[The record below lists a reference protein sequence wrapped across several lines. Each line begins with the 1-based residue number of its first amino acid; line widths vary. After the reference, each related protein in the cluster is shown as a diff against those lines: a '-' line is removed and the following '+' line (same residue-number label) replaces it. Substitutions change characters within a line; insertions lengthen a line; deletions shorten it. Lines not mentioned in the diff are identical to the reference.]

1 MTIGRSPTYAIYFM
15 ASIAKQSIFSL
26 IVVELAIFAEHL
38 PMSYIT
44 ALTPASI
51 SLISPVEVAP
61 GLSNPS
67 PESFDGVFAR
77 VLNHVNNTQL
87 QAQQRMVSLEAGQ
100 DNVID
105 AVMAIQK
112 TNQTMNML
120 IQVRNRLVEGYHEV
134 FNQQI

>member
-1 MTIGRSPTYAIYFM
+1 M
-15 ASIAKQSIFSL
+15 ASISKQSIFSL
-26 IVVELAIFAEHL
+26 IVVQLATFAERL

-51 SLISPVEVAP
+51 SLVDPVEVAP
-61 GLSNPS
+61 ERSKS
-67 PESFDGVFAR
+67 SQESFNGVFASL
-77 VLNHVNNTQL
+77 LNHVNNTQL
-87 QAQQRMVSLEAGQ
+87 HAQQRMVSLEAGQ

-120 IQVRNRLVEGYHEV
+120 IQVRNRLVDGYHEV

>member
-1 MTIGRSPTYAIYFM
+1 
-15 ASIAKQSIFSL
+15 
-26 IVVELAIFAEHL
+26 
-38 PMSYIT
+38 MSYIT

-51 SLISPVEVAP
+51 SPVDFASE
-61 GLSNPS
+61 PS
-67 PESFDGVFAR
+67 DRSQESFNGVFAR
-77 VLNHVNNTQL
+77 VLQHVNNTQL

-105 AVMAIQK
+105 TVMAIQK

-120 IQVRNRLVEGYHEV
+120 IQVRNRLVEGYHDV

>member
-1 MTIGRSPTYAIYFM
+1 M
-15 ASIAKQSIFSL
+15 ASIGKQSIFSL
-26 IVVELAIFAEHL
+26 IVVELAAFAERL

-51 SLISPVEVAP
+51 SLAGPLEVAP
-61 GLSNPS
+61 GLSKS
-67 PESFDGVFAR
+67 SEASFNGVLASL
-77 VLNHVNNTQL
+77 LNHVNNTQL
-87 QAQQRMVSLEAGQ
+87 HAQQRMVSLEAGQ

-120 IQVRNRLVEGYHEV
+120 IQVRNRLVDGYHEV